1 MMRASPR
8 VRALQRARAA
18 TRRRPTAVGR
28 WRTRGG
34 TIPGRRRGRP
44 GAMIGC
50 LPGWAGHS
58 PRAQVCGEA
67 VLGEPPSSVAG
78 RRAFGG
84 DGEPLG
90 FQVGVG
96 GRVPV
101 SGVVH
106 DVRLVLAAGVLGQ
119 QVRGGVPVRGIARGG
134 GHILDEFRVGAGRQM
149 RLIPVE
155 PAVP

>member
-1 MMRASPR
+1 MVRPR
-8 VRALQRARAA
+8 RDAVQANRSGQVAHQGRNDARPPPRAA
-18 TRRRPTAVGR
+18 
-28 WRTRGG
+28 
-34 TIPGRRRGRP
+34 
-44 GAMIGC
+44 GAMIGG
-50 LPGWAGHS
+50 LPGRAGHS

-67 VLGEPPSSVAG
+67 VLGEPPSGVAG

-90 FQVGVG
+90 FQVGAG

-101 SGVVH
+101 SGVAH

-134 GHILDEFRVGAGRQM
+134 GHLLDEFRFGAGRQM